1 MGALFITFCFVAGLF
16 MAISGLVRAFTSVG
30 DEVTYGGVQFSLGFS
45 VMVWTA
51 SVTLLLF
58 I

>member
-1 MGALFITFCFVAGLF
+1 MGAFFVTFCFVVGLF

-30 DEVTYGGVQFSLGFS
+30 EAKTYGGVQFSLGFS

-51 SVTLLLF
+51 SVSLLLF